1 MLRILLHFLCSVV
14 LFAQTPLFDGV
25 VNEEEWQSAQHF
37 TLDYEIEPSNNGA
50 AQYKTNVFVTHTE
63 TDIYVGFV
71 AYADMENLRSSI
83 RSRDQIGNDDNVAI
97 GLDTYGDGRFMLVLG
112 ANPEGS
118 QYDLKILAN
127 GNDDEYD
134 VNFETKASKHK
145 DAYHVEF
152 KIPVSGLQ
160 FKIEET
166 MEWSV
171 VFARFGYANDTR
183 IQMLSFPYDRSNPC
197 VVCQSPDKIKL
208 KNLNPKKRVNL
219 IPYVFGGQSGT
230 RENDSFSNQKPR
242 GRVGLSGLFDLS
254 NTTTLEFAL
263 NPDFSQVEADVSQ
276 IDANNTFALFFPE
289 QRPYFNEGND
299 IINTNQDAVYTR
311 SINNPLASTKFIY
324 QGEKQRLYWLT
335 AYDENAPYLVAGENQ
350 SYSGEGDAA
359 WANILSYQRTY
370 KGGSYLGL
378 LTTNRFFKG
387 DGNGQL
393 LGLNSQVRFAD
404 VYTAKLEWNMS
415 AIEEPTKDWIDNTD
429 KQGTKTVALDG
440 ENKKGN
446 GLFVSL
452 ERMTQNWNTFFYYAQ
467 YSPNFE
473 TPLGFLTQNNLRNA
487 EIRQQYIRFPKDK
500 EARVQQF
507 STNLG
512 SEITYN
518 YASTRKYL
526 DLFNYTRIVW
536 KGNWQT
542 NIEIVHLFNQEYE
555 GFVGKNMTR
564 YSMFT
569 SYNPNE
575 AIRLGIFVLTGN
587 GLRFDEENPAVGK
600 QFFFG
605 TFNSF
610 QPSEK
615 LRISQ
620 SLRYSQMR
628 SKIDNSLYYKGYIL
642 RLYANYQFNKDLS
655 FRLIGEFNEFDD
667 HLLIQPLLKWNPNP
681 FTVFFIGGSHGYKHP
696 ENHTT
701 LHLDGSQVYLKFQY
715 LFDI

>member
-1 MLRILLHFLCSVV
+1 MLRILLHLLCPVA
-14 LFAQTPLFDGV
+14 LFAQKPIFDGV
-25 VNEEEWQSAQHF
+25 VTAEEWQDAQQF
-37 TLDYEIEPSNNGA
+37 SLDYEIEPANNGA
-50 AQYKTNVFVTHTE
+50 AQYKTDVFVTHTE
-63 TDIYVGFV
+63 TDIYVGFI

-118 QYDLKILAN
+118 QFDLKILPN

-160 FKIEET
+160 FKIEES
-166 MEWSV
+166 MEWAV
-171 VFARFGYANDTR
+171 VFARFGFASDTR

-197 VVCQSPDKIKL
+197 IVCQSTDKIVL
-208 KNLNPKKRVNL
+208 NNLNPKKRVNL
-219 IPYVFGGQSGT
+219 IPYVFSGQYGSS
-230 RENDSFSNQKPR
+230 EHDDFVYQKPK
-242 GRVGLSGLFDLS
+242 GTFGISGLLDLS

-276 IDANNTFALFFPE
+276 IDANNTFALFYPE
-289 QRPYFNEGND
+289 RRPYFNEGND
-299 IINTNQDAVYTR
+299 IISSNQQAVYTR

-370 KGGSYLGL
+370 KGGSYIGL
-378 LTTNRFFKG
+378 LTTNRLFKG

-393 LGLNSQVRFAD
+393 IGLNSQIRFAD
-404 VYTAKLEWNMS
+404 VYTAKLEWNLS
-415 AIEEPTKDWIDNTD
+415 TIEEPTKDWIDSTD
-429 KQGTKTVALDG
+429 KQGTKTVTLDG

-500 EARVQQF
+500 GARIQQF

-518 YASTRKYL
+518 YAGTQKYL

-542 NIEIVHLFNQEYE
+542 NIEVVHFFKQEYE

-564 YSMFT
+564 FSMFT

-575 AIRLGIFVLTGN
+575 TIRLGIFVLDGN

-620 SLRYSQMR
+620 TLRYSQMR
-628 SKIDNSLYYKGYIL
+628 SKIDNSFYYKGYIA
-642 RLYANYQFNKDLS
+642 RINANYQFNKDLS
-655 FRLIGEFNEFDD
+655 FRVIGEYNEFD
-667 HLLIQPLLKWNPNP
+667 HQLFVQPLLKWNPNP
-681 FTVFFIGGSHGYKHP
+681 FTIFFIGGSHGYKRP
-696 ENHTT
+696 ENSTI
-701 LHLDGSQVYLKFQY
+701 LRLEDSQIYFKFQY